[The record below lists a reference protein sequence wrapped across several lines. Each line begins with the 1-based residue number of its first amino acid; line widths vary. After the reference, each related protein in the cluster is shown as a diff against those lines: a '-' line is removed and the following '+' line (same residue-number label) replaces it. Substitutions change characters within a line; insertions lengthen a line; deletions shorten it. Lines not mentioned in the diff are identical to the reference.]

1 MSSDILI
8 GKHIIPI
15 YQTQIATF
23 CFEFAI
29 SNFNYI
35 LMGTS
40 LEQIKTGG
48 LFYWGRIN

>member
-8 GKHIIPI
+8 GKHRIPI

-29 SNFNYI
+29 EVKYY
-35 LMGTS
+35 G
-40 LEQIKTGG
+40 LEARVHR
-48 LFYWGRIN
+48 LFR